1 MLMRRFILSALLIV
15 TLAVN
20 LHGQSLSQNL
30 DIFKINAP
38 NIELLERTKTAL
50 LPARG
55 ELEGLLGE
63 PLTDTIHVFIAP
75 NRAAFDSS
83 TSGGIPDW
91 GVGVAV
97 SSKNF
102 LSVLSPTEENFAL
115 PFEEVLRHELAH
127 IALHKRVNGQR
138 LPRFMDEGFAM
149 MFAHQWG
156 YGDDITIAKAQLTG
170 DLFSLGDIDW
180 VNMVNASQARI
191 AYAQSYQAVK
201 FIFDQFGQITFQR
214 LLDGFRVGKPRNLVF
229 REVLGTDFNGFDK
242 MFAKYL
248 AEHYHWFMIFTDPI
262 FIWIGLALVIIIGFF
277 LIRRRKQ
284 DYYKKWEEEEK
295 LESTDFDYEESSPWD

>member
-15 TLAVN
+15 VLSVI
-20 LHGQSLSQNL
+20 LLGQSSSQSL
-30 DIFKINAP
+30 DIFKINTP
-38 NIELLERTKTAL
+38 NLELLERTKAVL
-50 LPARG
+50 ISAKI
-55 ELEGLLGE
+55 ELEQLLGE
-63 PLTDTIHVFIAP
+63 ALTDSIQVFIAP
-75 NRAAFDSS
+75 NRQAFDSS
-83 TSGGIPDW
+83 TAGGIPDW
-91 GVGVAV
+91 GVGVAIP
-97 SSKNF
+97 SRNF

-127 IALHKRVNGQR
+127 LALSRRVNGQR

-201 FIFDQFGQITFQR
+201 YIFDNFGQETFR
-214 LLDGFRVGKPRNLVF
+214 KLLDGFRQGKPRNLVF
-229 REVLGTDFNGFDK
+229 REVIGTDFNGFDK
-242 MFAKYL
+242 LFAKYL

-277 LIRRRKQ
+277 LVRRRKQ

-295 LESTDFDYEESSPWD
+295 LESTDYDYEESSPWD